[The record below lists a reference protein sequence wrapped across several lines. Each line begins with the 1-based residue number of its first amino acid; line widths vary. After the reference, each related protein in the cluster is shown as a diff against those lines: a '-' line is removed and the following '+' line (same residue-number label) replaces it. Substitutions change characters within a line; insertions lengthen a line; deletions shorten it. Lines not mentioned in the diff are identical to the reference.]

1 MSTFFHYAQYEFI
14 GSGGYMVEDVRD
26 VMTIMGN
33 GKYDIESI
41 ITHEFKLDD
50 LEKAIIQASKSN
62 ESLKVV
68 IKY

>member
-1 MSTFFHYAQYEFI
+1 
-14 GSGGYMVEDVRD
+14 MVEDVRD

-50 LEKAIIQASKSN
+50 LEQAIIQASKSN